1 VIIEDPSNIK
11 NIYKEEKKKK
21 AIFPLFTLEMLKT
34 QNDECFIYS
43 TAPLNFVN
51 MVISLFEKA
60 LDEISKIPDLEPK
73 IL

>member
-1 VIIEDPSNIK
+1 VIIEDPSNIQ
-11 NIYKEEKKKK
+11 NVFKERNTKR
-21 AIFPLFTLEMLKT
+21 AIFPLFTIEMLKT
-34 QNDECFIYS
+34 QNDESFIYS
-43 TAPLNFVN
+43 TAPINFVN